1 MAVGS
6 VAREMI
12 ETLLIDN
19 YDSFTF
25 NLFQLI
31 AQVNGQ
37 EPIVI
42 KNDQL
47 AWDDLKNYR
56 FDNIVISPGPGRPQN
71 HRDFGVS
78 RDAILFAPAPILGV
92 CLGHQGIGDA
102 FGAAVALAPEPMHG
116 RVAQV
121 YHRGDPLFAGV
132 PSPFSAVRYHSLCV
146 VPPIPAPLAAI
157 AWTDDGVVMGL
168 RHGDRPIWGIQFHP
182 ESICSDYGHWILAN
196 FRDLSHSFK
205 QTRKRRS
212 QPPSPP
218 AKSALRP
225 AAAPTAD
232 RHPKFQL
239 RSRRLDICPDAQAV
253 FAASYGRSP
262 SAFWLDSSL
271 IVPGLSRFS
280 FMGDSSGP
288 YSFKVLYDTHSGTV
302 TVADSLG
309 IRRIENS
316 VFEYLR
322 EFIEQVRIAPAD
334 LPFDFTCGFVGYLGY
349 ELKRECGAGF
359 ACKSATPDAY
369 FLFADRLIAIDHLA
383 AVTYLVCIAPVGD
396 GADESECWFDSIEA
410 HLRRLP
416 ARSAAPEP
424 ARPEVP
430 IPLRYQHSPPEYL
443 KLIERCLHELRRG
456 ESYEICLTNKIFAD
470 ARIEPLAT
478 YNVLRAINPAPYA
491 AFLSFP
497 GLSILSASPERFVKI
512 DRAGNVES
520 RPIKGTAPRGR
531 TPADDDRIRRALQ
544 SSEKE
549 RAENLMIV
557 DLIRND
563 LGRVCKIG
571 TVEVPRLM
579 EVESYATV
587 HQLVSTVRGCLRPGV
602 TAIDCLMAAFP
613 GGSMTG
619 APKLRTM
626 EIIDRLENQAR
637 GIYSGALGFLSISG
651 AADFSIVIRTIVVAD
666 GAISIGVGGAI
677 VVGSQPAREL
687 EEAMLKAEAP
697 LRAIAMT
704 RE

>member
-1 MAVGS
+1 
-6 VAREMI
+6 MI
-12 ETLLIDN
+12 QTLLIDN

-31 AQVNGQ
+31 AQVNGH
-37 EPIVI
+37 EPIVV

-47 AWDDLKNYR
+47 GWDDLKNYR

-71 HRDFGVS
+71 PRDFGVS
-78 RDAILFAPAPILGV
+78 RDAILSATVPILGV

-121 YHRGDPLFAGV
+121 HHHNDPLFAGV

-146 VPPIPAPLAAI
+146 VPPIHPPLNAI
-157 AWTDDGVVMGL
+157 AWTADGVIMGL
-168 RHGDRPIWGIQFHP
+168 RHMDRPIWGIQFHP
-182 ESICSDYGHWILAN
+182 ESICSEYGHRILAN
-196 FRDLSHSFK
+196 FRDLSHSFL
-205 QTRKRRS
+205 QTRKGGPEPS
-212 QPPSPP
+212 SPP
-218 AKSALRP
+218 AKP
-225 AAAPTAD
+225 AAAPAGEPAAA
-232 RHPKFQL
+232 RHPGFQL

-253 FAASYGRSP
+253 FAATYSRSP

-271 IVPGLSRFS
+271 VAPGLSRFS
-280 FMGDSSGP
+280 FMGDSTGP
-288 YSFKVLYDTHSGTV
+288 NSFRVLYDTQSRRV
-302 TVADSLG
+302 TVADSSTS
-309 IRRIENS
+309 RRIEQS
-316 VFEYLR
+316 VFDYLR
-322 EFIEQVRIAPAD
+322 EFIEDVRIAPAD
-334 LPFDFTCGFVGYLGY
+334 LPFDFTCGFVGYFGY

-359 ACKSATPDAY
+359 AYKSDTPDAY
-369 FLFADRLIAIDHLA
+369 FLFADRMIAIDHLA
-383 AVTYLVCIAPVGD
+383 AVTYLACLVPVGD
-396 GADESECWFDSIEA
+396 SADQSECWFDSTEA
-410 HLRRLP
+410 HLHRVAAAGRCAP
-416 ARSAAPEP
+416 AP
-424 ARPEVP
+424 ARPE
-430 IPLRYQHSPPEYL
+430 IALALRYQHSSPEYL
-443 KLIERCLHELRRG
+443 TLIERCLREERDG
-456 ESYEICLTNKIFAD
+456 ESYEICLTNKILPD
-470 ARIEPLAT
+470 ARIDPIAT

-491 AFLSFP
+491 AFLNFP

-512 DRAGNVES
+512 DCAGNVES
-520 RPIKGTAPRGR
+520 RPIKGTAPRGC
-531 TPADDDRIRRALQ
+531 TPAADDRIRRELQ

-571 TVEVPRLM
+571 SVEVPRLM

-587 HQLVSTVRGCLRPGV
+587 LQLVSTVRGCLRPGV
-602 TAIDCLMAAFP
+602 TAIDCLRAAFP

-626 EIIDRLENQAR
+626 EIIDRLEHQAR

-651 AADFSIVIRTIVVAD
+651 AADFSIVIRTIVVA
-666 GAISIGVGGAI
+666 GGSISIGVGGAI
-677 VVGSQPAREL
+677 VVGSEPAREL

-704 RE
+704 SV

>member
-1 MAVGS
+1 
-6 VAREMI
+6 MI
-12 ETLLIDN
+12 QTLLIDN

-31 AQVNGQ
+31 AQVNGN

-42 KNDQL
+42 RNDQL
-47 AWDDLKNYR
+47 AWDDLKKYR

-78 RDAILFAPAPILGV
+78 RDAILFARAPILGV

-121 YHRGDPLFAGV
+121 HHRGDPLFAGV

-146 VPPIPAPLAAI
+146 VPPIHPPLTAI
-157 AWTDDGVVMGL
+157 AWTADGVVMGI
-168 RHGDRPIWGIQFHP
+168 RHEGRPIWGIQFHP
-182 ESICSDYGHWILAN
+182 ESICSDYGHRILAN
-196 FRDLSHSFK
+196 FRDLSHSFT
-205 QTRKRRS
+205 QTRKCR
-212 QPPSPP
+212 PHPTSPP
-218 AKSALRP
+218 AESPVTPGGERAANRP
-225 AAAPTAD
+225 
-232 RHPKFQL
+232 PKFQL

-253 FAASYGRSP
+253 FAATYGRSP

-271 IVPGLSRFS
+271 VVPGLSRFS

-288 YSFKVLYDTHSGTV
+288 YSFRVLYDTHSGTV
-302 TVADSLG
+302 TVADSSTS
-309 IRRIENS
+309 RRIEQS

-322 EFIEQVRIAPAD
+322 EFIEDVRVAPAD

-359 ACKSATPDAY
+359 AYKSATPDAY

-383 AVTYLVCIAPVGD
+383 AVTYLVCLVPAGD
-396 GADESECWFDSIEA
+396 GADKSECWFDAIEA
-410 HLRRLP
+410 HLRRV
-416 ARSAAPEP
+416 AAGRGAPSP
-424 ARPEVP
+424 DRPETA
-430 IPLRYQHSPPEYL
+430 IALRYQHSPPEYL
-443 KLIERCLHELRRG
+443 ELIERCLHELRHG
-456 ESYEICLTNKIFAD
+456 ESYEICLTNKILPD
-470 ARIEPLAT
+470 ARIHPLAT

-491 AFLSFP
+491 AFLTFP
-497 GLSILSASPERFVKI
+497 GIAVLSASPERFVQIRPEGK
-512 DRAGNVES
+512 VES

-531 TPADDDRIRRALQ
+531 TPAGDDRIRRELQ

-571 TVEVPRLM
+571 TVEAPRLM

-626 EIIDRLENQAR
+626 EIIDRLERQAR

-677 VVGSQPAREL
+677 VVGSDPAREL
-687 EEAMLKAEAP
+687 EEAILKAQAP

-704 RE
+704 CEAVATAAQY

>member
-1 MAVGS
+1 
-6 VAREMI
+6 MI
-12 ETLLIDN
+12 KTLLIDN

-182 ESICSDYGHWILAN
+182 ESICSDYGHRILAN

-205 QTRKRRS
+205 QTRKRRP

-288 YSFKVLYDTHSGTV
+288 YSFKVLYDTHSGTL
-302 TVADSLG
+302 TVADSSG

-322 EFIEQVRIAPAD
+322 EFIERVRIAPAD

-359 ACKSATPDAY
+359 ACKSATPNAY

-383 AVTYLVCIAPVGD
+383 AVTYLVCIAPV
-396 GADESECWFDSIEA
+396 ADSADQSECWFDSIEA
-410 HLRRLP
+410 HLRRLA
-416 ARSAAPEP
+416 ARPAAPEP

-697 LRAIAMT
+697 LRAIAMSSD
-704 RE
+704 

>member
-1 MAVGS
+1 
-6 VAREMI
+6 MI
-12 ETLLIDN
+12 QTLLIDN

-31 AQVNGQ
+31 AQVNGN

-78 RDAILFAPAPILGV
+78 RDAILFATAPILGV
-92 CLGHQGIGDA
+92 CIGHQGIGDA

-121 YHRGDPLFAGV
+121 YHRGDPLLAGV

-146 VPPIPAPLAAI
+146 MPSIDAPLTAI
-157 AWTDDGVVMGL
+157 AWTADGVVMGL
-168 RHGDRPIWGIQFHP
+168 RHEDRPIWGIQFHP
-182 ESICSDYGHWILAN
+182 ESICSDYGHRILAN

-205 QTRKRRS
+205 QTHKRHS
-212 QPPSPP
+212 QPSSPP
-218 AKSALRP
+218 AKSAPRTPAEP
-225 AAAPTAD
+225 AAH

-253 FAASYGRSP
+253 FAGSYSRSP

-271 IVPGLSRFS
+271 IAPGLSRFS
-280 FMGDSSGP
+280 FLGDSSGP
-288 YSFKVLYDTHSGTV
+288 YSFRVLYDTHDGTL
-302 TVADSLG
+302 TVADSSS
-309 IRRIENS
+309 IRRIEQS

-359 ACKSATPDAY
+359 AYQSATPDAY

-383 AVTYLVCIAPVGD
+383 AVTYLVCLAPIGD
-396 GADESECWFDSIEA
+396 SPEESERWFDTIEA

-416 ARSAAPEP
+416 ASAGAP
-424 ARPEVP
+424 AFVHPEIA
-430 IPLRYQHSPPEYL
+430 IPMRYQHSPPEYL
-443 KLIERCLHELRRG
+443 ELIERCLRELRRG
-456 ESYEICLTNKIFAD
+456 ESYEICLTNKIFPQ
-470 ARIEPLAT
+470 ARIDPLTT
-478 YNVLRAINPAPYA
+478 YNLLRAINPAPYA
-491 AFLSFP
+491 AFLRFP

-512 DRAGNVES
+512 DCAGNIES

-531 TPADDDRIRRALQ
+531 TPADDEHLRRALQ

-602 TAIDCLMAAFP
+602 TAIDCLRAAFP

-626 EIIDRLENQAR
+626 EIIDRLENNAR

-687 EEAMLKAEAP
+687 EEAMLKAQAP
-697 LRAIAMT
+697 LRAIALT

>member
-1 MAVGS
+1 
-6 VAREMI
+6 MI
-12 ETLLIDN
+12 QTLLIDN

-31 AQVNGQ
+31 AQVNGN

-42 KNDQL
+42 KNDQF

-71 HRDFGVS
+71 HRDFGIS
-78 RDAILFAPAPILGV
+78 RDAILFARAPILGV

-121 YHRGDPLFAGV
+121 HHRDDPLFAGV

-146 VPPIPAPLAAI
+146 VPPIHPPLTAI
-157 AWTDDGVVMGL
+157 AWTADGVIMGL
-168 RHGDRPIWGIQFHP
+168 RHVDRPIWGIQFHP
-182 ESICSDYGHWILAN
+182 ESICSDYGHRILAN
-196 FRDLSHSFK
+196 FRDLSHSFTE
-205 QTRKRRS
+205 TRRCRP
-212 QPPSPP
+212 QPASPP
-218 AKSALRP
+218 AKSPVAPGGERAANRP
-225 AAAPTAD
+225 P
-232 RHPKFQL
+232 RFQL

-253 FAASYGRSP
+253 FAATYRRSP

-288 YSFKVLYDTHSGTV
+288 HSFRVLYDTHSGTV
-302 TVADSLG
+302 TVADSSTS
-309 IRRIENS
+309 RRIEQS

-322 EFIEQVRIAPAD
+322 EFIEDVRVAPAD

-359 ACKSATPDAY
+359 AYKSATPDAY

-383 AVTYLVCIAPVGD
+383 AVTYLVCLVPAGD
-396 GADESECWFDSIEA
+396 RTGESECWFNTIEA
-410 HLRRLP
+410 RLRRV
-416 ARSAAPEP
+416 AAGRGAPSP
-424 ARPEVP
+424 DRPQTA
-430 IPLRYQHSPPEYL
+430 IALRYQHSPPEYL
-443 KLIERCLHELRRG
+443 ELIERCLHELRRG
-456 ESYEICLTNKIFAD
+456 ESYEICLTNKILPD
-470 ARIEPLAT
+470 ARIDPLAT

-491 AFLSFP
+491 AFLTFP
-497 GLSILSASPERFVKI
+497 GLAILSASPERFVQICPEGK
-512 DRAGNVES
+512 VES

-531 TPADDDRIRRALQ
+531 TPADDDRIRRELQ

-571 TVEVPRLM
+571 TVEAPRLM

-626 EIIDRLENQAR
+626 EIIDRLERHAR

-666 GAISIGVGGAI
+666 GAISIGIGGAI
-677 VVGSQPAREL
+677 VVGSDPAREL
-687 EEAMLKAEAP
+687 EEAILKAQAP

-704 RE
+704 CEAVATAAQY

>member
-1 MAVGS
+1 
-6 VAREMI
+6 MI
-12 ETLLIDN
+12 QTLLIDN

-31 AQVNGQ
+31 AQANGN

-78 RDAILFAPAPILGV
+78 RDAILFARTPILGV

-121 YHRGDPLFAGV
+121 HHRGDPLFAGV

-146 VPPIPAPLAAI
+146 VPPIHPPLTAI
-157 AWTDDGVVMGL
+157 AWTADGVIMGI
-168 RHGDRPIWGIQFHP
+168 RHEDRPIWGIQFHP
-182 ESICSDYGHWILAN
+182 ESICSDYGHRILAN
-196 FRDLSHSFK
+196 FRDLSHSFTD
-205 QTRKRRS
+205 TRKCLPRPS
-212 QPPSPP
+212 SPP
-218 AKSALRP
+218 AKSPVTPGGERAANRP
-225 AAAPTAD
+225 
-232 RHPKFQL
+232 PKFQL

-253 FAASYGRSP
+253 FAATYGRSP

-271 IVPGLSRFS
+271 VVPGLSRFS
-280 FMGDSSGP
+280 FMGDGSGP
-288 YSFKVLYDTHSGTV
+288 YSFRVLYDTHSGTV
-302 TVADSLG
+302 TVADSSTSRR
-309 IRRIENS
+309 IRRS

-322 EFIEQVRIAPAD
+322 EFIEDVRIAPGD
-334 LPFDFTCGFVGYLGY
+334 LPFAFTCGFVGYLGY

-359 ACKSATPDAY
+359 AYEAATPDAY

-383 AVTYLVCIAPVGD
+383 AVTYLVCLVPAGN
-396 GADESECWFDSIEA
+396 GADESECWFDATEA
-410 HLRRLP
+410 HLRRV
-416 ARSAAPEP
+416 AAGRGAPSP
-424 ARPEVP
+424 DRPETA
-430 IPLRYQHSPPEYL
+430 IALRYQHSPPEYL
-443 KLIERCLHELRRG
+443 ELIERCLHELRRG
-456 ESYEICLTNKIFAD
+456 ESYEICLTNKILPD
-470 ARIEPLAT
+470 ARIDPLAT

-491 AFLSFP
+491 AFLTFP
-497 GLSILSASPERFVKI
+497 GLAILSASLERFVQICPEGK
-512 DRAGNVES
+512 VES

-531 TPADDDRIRRALQ
+531 TPADDDRIRLELQ

-651 AADFSIVIRTIVVAD
+651 AADFSIVIRTIVVAG

-677 VVGSQPAREL
+677 VVGSEPAREL
-687 EEAMLKAEAP
+687 EEAILKAQAP

-704 RE
+704 CE

>member
-182 ESICSDYGHWILAN
+182 ESICSDYGHRILAN

-205 QTRKRRS
+205 QTRKRRP

-302 TVADSLG
+302 TVADSSG
-309 IRRIENS
+309 IRRIENN

-383 AVTYLVCIAPVGD
+383 AVTYLVCIAPV
-396 GADESECWFDSIEA
+396 ADSADQSECWFDSIEA

-456 ESYEICLTNKIFAD
+456 ESYEICLTNKIFPQ

>member
-1 MAVGS
+1 MTVGS
-6 VAREMI
+6 ARREMI
-12 ETLLIDN
+12 QTLLIDN

-31 AQVNGQ
+31 AQVNGN

-47 AWDDLKNYR
+47 AWDDLKNHR
-56 FDNIVISPGPGRPQN
+56 FDNIVISPGPGHPQN

-78 RDAILFAPAPILGV
+78 RDAILFAPVPILGV
-92 CLGHQGIGDA
+92 CIGHQGIGDA
-102 FGAAVALAPEPMHG
+102 FGATVALAPEPMHG

-121 YHRGDPLFAGV
+121 YHHGDPLFTGV

-146 VPPIPAPLAAI
+146 VPPIPAPLTAI
-157 AWTDDGVVMGL
+157 AWTADGVVMGL

-182 ESICSDYGHWILAN
+182 ESICSDYGHRILAN
-196 FRDLSHSFK
+196 FRDLSHSFI
-205 QTRKRRS
+205 QARKRRP
-212 QPPSPP
+212 QPSLPP
-218 AKSALRP
+218 AKPFLQP
-225 AAAPTAD
+225 AAEPTAD

-239 RSRRLDICPDAQAV
+239 LSRRLDICPDAQAV
-253 FAASYGRSP
+253 YGASYGRSP
-262 SAFWLDSSL
+262 SAFWLDSNL
-271 IVPGLSRFS
+271 VVPGLSRFS
-280 FMGDSSGP
+280 FIGDGSGP
-288 YSFKVLYDTHSGTV
+288 HSFRVLYDTHSGTL
-302 TVADSLG
+302 TVADSSG
-309 IRRIENS
+309 ARPIEQS

-359 ACKSATPDAY
+359 AYKSATPDAY

-383 AVTYLVCIAPVGD
+383 AVTYLVCLAPAGD
-396 GADESECWFDSIEA
+396 SADESERWFDAIEA

-416 ARSAAPEP
+416 AGPAAPP
-424 ARPEVP
+424 FARPEIA
-430 IPLRYQHSPPEYL
+430 IPTRYQHSPPEYL
-443 KLIERCLHELRRG
+443 ELIERCLHELRHG
-456 ESYEICLTNKIFAD
+456 ESYEICLTNKIFPQ
-470 ARIEPLAT
+470 ARIDPIAT

-491 AFLSFP
+491 ALLTFP

-512 DRAGNVES
+512 DCAGNVES

-531 TPADDDRIRRALQ
+531 TPADDDRMRRELQ

-579 EVESYATV
+579 ELESYATV
-587 HQLVSTVRGCLRPGV
+587 HQLVSTVRGCLRPGL
-602 TAIDCLMAAFP
+602 TAIDCLRAAFP

-626 EIIDRLENQAR
+626 EIIDRLENNAR

-666 GAISIGVGGAI
+666 GAISVGVGGA
-677 VVGSQPAREL
+677 VVIGSQPAREL
-687 EEAMLKAEAP
+687 EEAMLKAQAP
-697 LRAIAMT
+697 LRAIALT
-704 RE
+704 SE

>member
-1 MAVGS
+1 MTVGS
-6 VAREMI
+6 TRREMI
-12 ETLLIDN
+12 QTLLIDN

-31 AQVNGQ
+31 AQVNGN

-47 AWDDLKNYR
+47 AWDDLKNHR
-56 FDNIVISPGPGRPQN
+56 FDNIVISPGPGHPQN

-78 RDAILFAPAPILGV
+78 RDAILFAPVPILGV
-92 CLGHQGIGDA
+92 CIGHQGIGDA
-102 FGAAVALAPEPMHG
+102 FGATVALAPEPMHG

-121 YHRGDPLFAGV
+121 YHHGDPLFTGV

-146 VPPIPAPLAAI
+146 VPPIPAPLTAI
-157 AWTDDGVVMGL
+157 AWTADGVVMGL

-182 ESICSDYGHWILAN
+182 ESICSDYGHRILAN
-196 FRDLSHSFK
+196 FRDLSHSFI
-205 QTRKRRS
+205 QARKRRP
-212 QPPSPP
+212 QPSLPP
-218 AKSALRP
+218 AKPFLQP
-225 AAAPTAD
+225 AAEPTAD

-239 RSRRLDICPDAQAV
+239 LSRRLDICPDAQAV
-253 FAASYGRSP
+253 YGASYGRSP
-262 SAFWLDSSL
+262 SAFWLDSNL
-271 IVPGLSRFS
+271 VVPGLSRFS
-280 FMGDSSGP
+280 FIGDGSGP
-288 YSFKVLYDTHSGTV
+288 HSFRVLYDTHSGTL
-302 TVADSLG
+302 TVADSSG
-309 IRRIENS
+309 ARPIEQS

-359 ACKSATPDAY
+359 AYKSATPDAY

-383 AVTYLVCIAPVGD
+383 AVTYLVCLAPAGD
-396 GADESECWFDSIEA
+396 SADESERWFDAIEA

-416 ARSAAPEP
+416 AGPAAPP
-424 ARPEVP
+424 FARPEIA
-430 IPLRYQHSPPEYL
+430 IPTRYQHSPPEYL
-443 KLIERCLHELRRG
+443 ELIERCLHELRHG
-456 ESYEICLTNKIFAD
+456 ESYEICLTNKIFPQ
-470 ARIEPLAT
+470 ARIDPIAT

-491 AFLSFP
+491 ALLTFP

-512 DRAGNVES
+512 DCAGNVES

-531 TPADDDRIRRALQ
+531 TPADDDRMRRELQ

-579 EVESYATV
+579 ELESYATV
-587 HQLVSTVRGCLRPGV
+587 HQLVSTVRGCLRPGL
-602 TAIDCLMAAFP
+602 TAIDCLRAAFP

-626 EIIDRLENQAR
+626 EIIDRLENNAR

-651 AADFSIVIRTIVVAD
+651 AADFSMVIRTIVVAD
-666 GAISIGVGGAI
+666 GAISVGVGGA
-677 VVGSQPAREL
+677 VVIGSQPAREL
-687 EEAMLKAEAP
+687 EEAMLKAQAP
-697 LRAIAMT
+697 LRAIALT
-704 RE
+704 SE

>member
-1 MAVGS
+1 
-6 VAREMI
+6 MI
-12 ETLLIDN
+12 QTLLIDN

-31 AQVNGQ
+31 AQVNGN

-47 AWDDLKNYR
+47 AWDDLKNHR
-56 FDNIVISPGPGRPQN
+56 FDNIVISPGPGHPQN

-78 RDAILFAPAPILGV
+78 RDAILFAPVPILGV
-92 CLGHQGIGDA
+92 CIGHQGIGDA
-102 FGAAVALAPEPMHG
+102 FGATVALAPEPMHG

-121 YHRGDPLFAGV
+121 YHHGDPLFAGV

-146 VPPIPAPLAAI
+146 VPPIHAPLTAI
-157 AWTDDGVVMGL
+157 AWTADGVVMGL
-168 RHGDRPIWGIQFHP
+168 RHEDRPIWGIQFHP
-182 ESICSDYGHWILAN
+182 ESICSDYGHRILAN

-205 QTRKRRS
+205 QTHKRRP
-212 QPPSPP
+212 QPSLAP
-218 AKSALRP
+218 AKPSLQP
-225 AAAPTAD
+225 AAEPTAD

-253 FAASYGRSP
+253 YAASYGRSP

-271 IVPGLSRFS
+271 VVPGLARFS
-280 FMGDSSGP
+280 FMGDGSGP
-288 YSFKVLYDTHSGTV
+288 HSFRVLYDTHSGTL
-302 TVADSLG
+302 TVADSSG
-309 IRRIENS
+309 SRRIEQS

-322 EFIEQVRIAPAD
+322 EFIEQVRIASAD

-383 AVTYLVCIAPVGD
+383 AVTYLVCLAPAGD
-396 GADESECWFDSIEA
+396 SADESERWFDAIEA
-410 HLRRLP
+410 HLRRVAAGP
-416 ARSAAPEP
+416 AAPAP
-424 ARPEVP
+424 ARPEIA
-430 IPLRYQHSPPEYL
+430 IPMRYQHSPPEYL

-456 ESYEICLTNKIFAD
+456 ESYEICLTNKIFPQ

-491 AFLSFP
+491 ALLSFP

-512 DRAGNVES
+512 DCAGNVES

-531 TPADDDRIRRALQ
+531 TPADDEHLRRALQ
-544 SSEKE
+544 SSKKE

-602 TAIDCLMAAFP
+602 TAIDCLRAAFP

-626 EIIDRLENQAR
+626 EIIDRLENNAR

-687 EEAMLKAEAP
+687 EEAMLKAQAP
-697 LRAIAMT
+697 LRAIALT
-704 RE
+704 SEAVATAAQY